1 MSKSL
6 AAFVQTSELPALS
19 ENQISDALSE
29 ITGDSVQ
36 SNIQYMSFSGKTGNY
51 AMGRDR
57 DEPGDELFIVEPQS
71 VVEGWVCWKGQR
83 PIDRIEWSV
92 YERAKAKV
100 DLEQLPDHSPYRES
114 AGEGWNRLLG
124 FGSVGTARYA
134 ETDQS
139 KVDDVH
145 VKFTTTST
153 SGRNAVQDLLS
164 AISDRAASGEPHI
177 PVIEYSQEQFEAQ
190 EQKNWKPKFEIK
202 AWIERA
208 SGEAFMAG
216 NMSLDDLLA
225 GKKPKKNGKRK

>member
-36 SNIQYMSFSGKTGNY
+36 SNVQYMSFSGKTGNY
-51 AMGRDR
+51 AMGRVR
-57 DEPGDELFIVEPQS
+57 DEPGEELFIVEPQS

-100 DLEQLPDHSPYRES
+100 DQEQLPDHSPYRES
-114 AGEGWNRLLG
+114 AGEGWSRLLG
-124 FGSVGTARYA
+124 FGSVGT
-134 ETDQS
+134 ES
-139 KVDDVH
+139 DDVH
-145 VKFTTTST
+145 VKFTSTST

-208 SGEAFMAG
+208 SGEAFMNG
-216 NMSLDDLLA
+216 KLSLDNLLA
-225 GKKPKKNGKRK
+225 GKKPKRNGKRK

>member
-29 ITGDSVQ
+29 VTGDSVQ
-36 SNIQYMSFSGKTGNY
+36 SNVQYMSFSGKTGMY
-51 AMGRDR
+51 AIGRDR
-57 DEPGDELFIVEPQS
+57 DEPGDELYLVEPQS

-83 PIDRIEWSV
+83 PVDRIEWSV

-100 DLEQLPDHSPYRES
+100 DMEQLPDHSPYRES

-124 FGSVGTARYA
+124 FGCVGTDSD
-134 ETDQS
+134 E
-139 KVDDVH
+139 VH

-177 PVIEYSQEQFEAQ
+177 PIIEYSKEQFEAQ

-216 NMSLDDLLA
+216 KLSKDALLS
-225 GKKPKKNGKRK
+225 GKKPRKNGKK

>member
-29 ITGDSVQ
+29 VTGDSVQ
-36 SNIQYMSFSGKTGNY
+36 SNVQYMSFSGKTGNY

-57 DEPGDELFIVEPQS
+57 DEPGEELFIVEPQS

-92 YERAKAKV
+92 YERAKAKI
-100 DLEQLPDHSPYRES
+100 DQEQLPDHSPYRES
-114 AGEGWNRLLG
+114 AGEGWSRLLG
-124 FGSVGTARYA
+124 FGSVGT
-134 ETDQS
+134 ES
-139 KVDDVH
+139 DDVH
-145 VKFTTTST
+145 VKFTSTST

-202 AWIERA
+202 AWIARA
-208 SGEAFMAG
+208 SGEAFMNG
-216 NMSLDDLLA
+216 KLSLDNLLA
-225 GKKPKKNGKRK
+225 GKKPRNGKRK

>member
-29 ITGDSVQ
+29 VTGDSVQ
-36 SNIQYMSFSGKTGNY
+36 SNVQYMSFSGKTGNY

-83 PIDRIEWSV
+83 PVDRIEWSV

-100 DLEQLPDHSPYRES
+100 DQEQLPDHSPYRES
-114 AGEGWNRLLG
+114 AGEGWSRLLG
-124 FGSVGTARYA
+124 FGSVGT
-134 ETDQS
+134 EN
-139 KVDDVH
+139 DDVH
-145 VKFTTTST
+145 VKFTSTST

-208 SGEAFMAG
+208 AGEAFMAG
-216 NMSLDDLLA
+216 NMSIDDLLA
-225 GKKPKKNGKRK
+225 GKKPRKNGKRK